1 MEMRKKK
8 FKFSFARKHLAI
20 PYAVF
25 LVVFV
30 IIPLFIVVYYA
41 FTTQDGG
48 FTFKNF
54 AEAWNMNAFGVLW
67 DSLVFSFLT
76 TLICFAVGYPI
87 AFILSNPKFNRSYV
101 VVLLFVVPMWIN
113 FMLRTYAMNTIF
125 DVFDIKRGYV
135 PALIGTVYDFL
146 PFMILPIYT
155 ILSNIDK
162 SFAEA
167 SLDLGATPVKTFFK
181 VTFPLSVPGI
191 VSGAIMVFMPTV
203 SSFAIA
209 KILGADLMLF
219 GTLINKT
226 FEKEPTR
233 GVSSAMSLVMLALV
247 GISVFLASKLAKKQ
261 GGIAETKGGAW

>member
-1 MEMRKKK
+1 MKKK
-8 FKFSFARKHLAI
+8 FSFTRKHLAI

-41 FTTQDGG
+41 FSATSGG

-54 AEAWNMNAFGVLW
+54 AEAWKMNAFGVLW
-67 DSLVFSFLT
+67 TSLLFSFLT
-76 TLICFAVGYPI
+76 TLICFFLGYPI
-87 AFILSNPKFNRSYV
+87 AFVLSNPKFNRSYV
-101 VVLLFVVPMWIN
+101 TVLLFVVPMWIN
-113 FMLRTYAMNTIF
+113 FMLRTYALNTVF
-125 DVFDIKRGYV
+125 DVFGIKRGYV

-167 SLDLGATPVKTFFK
+167 SLDLGATPLKTFLK

-209 KILGADLMLF
+209 KILGRDLMLF
-219 GTLINKT
+219 GTLINMT
-226 FEKEPTR
+226 FGQEETR

-247 GISVFLASKLAKKQ
+247 GLSVFLASRLAKKQ
-261 GGIAETKGGAW
+261 GGVAGAKGGAW